1 MADDLDDEL
10 FALAG
15 GDDEGD
21 VEEGEASSVAA
32 SSPNSLGSDA
42 MDESDSDRD
51 DDVPA
56 ARDSDVLYPLE
67 GKYRDLKD
75 KAYIQGL
82 SQLEREE
89 ILGQRAEEMSKA
101 QFYAQVGQRAAQQ
114 NKKRKADSE
123 EPDDSGP
130 RRAVKPRVNEK
141 LEAYK
146 QAREQRGQQQRDRQS
161 DRRDNRHRSSSVSRR
176 GDSDVDA
183 EGESEVEYDERDRSK
198 PAAREEL
205 PASLTHFDSVRVGR
219 GFFSVVCFYPNF
231 EEALT
236 GAFGRIG
243 VGQDSQRRTLYK
255 MAQIKGF
262 TTGKPYVFEGKNGK
276 KLATDQYVTCQHGN
290 VKKEY
295 QFQFL
300 SNQHFSESDFDAYKQ
315 SMADAGMKLP
325 TQSALKRKFDDL
337 KALETR
343 LWTDEDI
350 NARIAKMAK
359 FSHMLAKS
367 KSENPAPRIPT
378 QSEAAAA
385 RLAEINRQ
393 SKRAETERIRKA
405 QVEERQQKQQ
415 ARKRAEIEARKRK
428 AAEEEAKKA
437 QEESDMAKG
446 HLDMDA
452 LFDGGDSSRATTP
465 KPQEKKKTERKGLPT
480 FRKPKM
486 DDDILAS
493 MDIVSMHF
501 VPGLL
506 DNNQIPLLPRVLH
519 RPDFHYLLHL
529 RGRFL
534 QLGVCMTNHGGVSFF
549 VYLLIFSFSDLLA
562 GTGTSRIIPGRMMER
577 KDAAEVSVVEKKK
590 LS

>member
-1 MADDLDDEL
+1 MADLDDEL

-15 GDDEGD
+15 GDEDAD

-42 MDESDSDRD
+42 MDESDSDRED
-51 DDVPA
+51 DAPA

-75 KAYIQGL
+75 KAYIQSL

-89 ILGQRAEEMSKA
+89 ILGMRAEEMSKA

-123 EPDDSGP
+123 EPEDSGL
-130 RRAVKPRVNEK
+130 RRTVKPRVNEK

-146 QAREQRGQQQRDRQS
+146 QAREQRGQQRDRQN
-161 DRRDNRHRSSSVSRR
+161 DRRDNRRRSSSGSRR

-183 EGESEVEYDERDRSK
+183 EGESEVDYDERPK
-198 PAAREEL
+198 AAAREEL
-205 PASLTHFDSVRVGR
+205 PAGLTHFDAVRVGR
-219 GFFSVVCFYPNF
+219 GFFSVVCFYPKF

-262 TTGKPYVFEGKNGK
+262 TNGKPYVFEGKNGK
-276 KLATDQYVTCQHGN
+276 RVATDQYVICQHGN

-300 SNQHFSESDFDAYKQ
+300 SNQHFTESDLEGFKQ
-315 SMADAGMKLP
+315 SMAEANMKIP
-325 TQSALKRKFDDL
+325 TQSSLKKKYDDL

-350 NARIAKMAK
+350 NAKVAKMAK
-359 FSHMLAKS
+359 FSHMLERPKS
-367 KSENPAPRIPT
+367 DNPAPKIPT

-393 SKRAETERIRKA
+393 NKRAETERIRKA
-405 QVEERQQKQQ
+405 QLEERQQKIQ
-415 ARKRAEIEARKRK
+415 ARKRAEIEARKKK
-428 AAEEEAKKA
+428 AAEEEEKKL
-437 QEESDMAKG
+437 QEEAALAKG
-446 HLDMDA
+446 NLEVDA
-452 LFDGGDSSRATTP
+452 LFDGGDSSRVTTP

-493 MDIVSMHF
+493 MDI
-501 VPGLL
+501 GI
-506 DNNQIPLLPRVLH
+506 DIE
-519 RPDFHYLLHL
+519 
-529 RGRFL
+529 
-534 QLGVCMTNHGGVSFF
+534 
-549 VYLLIFSFSDLLA
+549 I
-562 GTGTSRIIPGRMMER
+562 
-577 KDAAEVSVVEKKK
+577 
-590 LS
+590 